1 MFCSLLGVTCSR
13 MLQIPKKWKWNT
25 LTLLSASR
33 SDEETLPLSRAQR
46 TETASVWSGR
56 QQCDLS
62 CQSGCIMHERPFI
75 SAGGRGASIIII
87 CCLGYACLSVRHSAP
102 VLECSTGGATPHGW
116 WNKPLM
122 HAWQLKAA
130 SGAGL
135 RSSLFSC
142 SIVPIHW
149 SQDPPA
155 ASGNVK
161 VFM

>member
-33 SDEETLPLSRAQR
+33 SDEETPPLSRDQR
-46 TETASVWSGR
+46 TETASLWSCR

-62 CQSGCIMHERPFI
+62 CQSGRIMHERPFI

-87 CCLGYACLSVRHSAP
+87 CCLGYMSQCETLSSL
-102 VLECSTGGATPHGW
+102 LECSTGGATPHGW

-135 RSSLFSC
+135 RWSLFYC